1 MSIVSIEYLFFIA
14 VLFIAYWNIS
24 AKFQW
29 ILLLAASIIFYVFNA
44 PMYTLIYIKFYYILY
59 TFLRWYLVRYLDTV
73 ILGRYCLRNIDLI
86 MIGLSQGLKE

>member
-44 PMYTLIYIKFYYILY
+44 PMYTLIYIGISVIMVYLATVYFDKDFKHKK
-59 TFLRWYLVRYLDTV
+59 WYL
-73 ILGRYCLRNIDLI
+73 
-86 MIGLSQGLKE
+86 